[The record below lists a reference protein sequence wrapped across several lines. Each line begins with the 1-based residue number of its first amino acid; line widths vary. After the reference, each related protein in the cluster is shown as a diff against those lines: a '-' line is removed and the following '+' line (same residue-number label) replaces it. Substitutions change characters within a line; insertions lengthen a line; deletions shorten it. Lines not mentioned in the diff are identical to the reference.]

1 MKPKTTKGRNIQLYD
16 KVRVTDPCYDSDV
29 WCAGVLEN
37 VLPGTYKT
45 YMTELANG
53 ADVRV
58 GLLSIWHESVT
69 DHIALVN
76 KREKADISVGVDSGR
91 AGFIDES
98 FYQSLLKTKNDDCE
112 DWDGELELYKV
123 RKVQLTEDEITLCE
137 NFFLVSNYCRL
148 VEQRGRV
155 LSVEEIKE
163 WTTKGDIIKDLL
175 EKEYGISFPELALK
189 TKTKNVHENVIATPN
204 QKGAFTSSGYGDG
217 MYSCYICKNDKGQIV
232 GMMLDFLNLLK
243 N

>member
-1 MKPKTTKGRNIQLYD
+1 MKPKLTKGQDIQLSN

-69 DHIALVN
+69 DHISLAN

-91 AGFIDES
+91 AGFIDEA

-112 DWDGELELYKV
+112 DWDDDLELYKV

-137 NFFLVSNYCRL
+137 NFFFVSNYCRI
-148 VEQRGRV
+148 VNQQGTV
-155 LSVEEIKE
+155 LSEEEVKE

-175 EKEYGISFPELALK
+175 EREYGISFPGLALE
-189 TKTKNVHENVIATPN
+189 TKTKNVHENVIATPS

-217 MYSCYICKNDKGQIV
+217 MYNCYVCKNENGQII
-232 GMMLDFLNLLK
+232 GMILDFLDLFK